1 MHGSRD
7 IADDGANTAAG
18 HYWSANAEVGML
30 RMQRVTGWASN
41 VFTGTPTMVIPVLV
55 EQISGDHFRAVTGE
69 PLSLEVEAT
78 TRDEALEKL
87 RQLIDSR
94 MAAGAEIIE
103 IPVRAKASPLAPF
116 AGLLRDD
123 PLVEPWK
130 QAMAEYRSQ
139 RDGDV

>member
-1 MHGSRD
+1 M
-7 IADDGANTAAG
+7 IADDGANTASG
-18 HYWSANAEVGML
+18 RYWSANTEVGML
-30 RMQRVTGWASN
+30 RMQRVTDWASY
-41 VFTGTPTMVIPVLV
+41 VFTGTPAMVIPVLV

-78 TRDEALEKL
+78 TRDEAIEKL

-103 IPVRAKASPLAPF
+103 IPVGAEAHPLAPF

-123 PLVEPWK
+123 PLVDPWK

-139 RDGDV
+139 RDGDL

>member
-1 MHGSRD
+1 
-7 IADDGANTAAG
+7 
-18 HYWSANAEVGML
+18 ML

-103 IPVRAKASPLAPF
+103 IPVGAEASPLAPF

-139 RDGDV
+139 RDGDA

>member
-1 MHGSRD
+1 
-7 IADDGANTAAG
+7 
-18 HYWSANAEVGML
+18 ML
-30 RMQRVTGWASN
+30 RMQRVTDWASN
-41 VFTGTPTMVIPVLV
+41 VFTGTPAMVIPVLV

-103 IPVRAKASPLAPF
+103 IPVGAEAHPLASF

-123 PLVEPWK
+123 PLVDPWK

-139 RDGDV
+139 RDGDL